1 MPSARS
7 GPLHTSTTTTRRN
20 GSAASSVSGVTVGSA
35 RPVTTRPCSAAAW
48 HIFGGMNEPN
58 LGDLLRLPV
67 HGPGPSFSELLK
79 HTAPEKL
86 PQRIEGTIQAPE
98 GTTVL
103 ALRFGD
109 GVIVAGDRR
118 ATEGFQIAHR
128 SIEKVFA
135 ADDLSAVAFAG
146 TAGPALEM
154 VRLFQTELEHYEKV
168 EGERLS
174 LEGKAN
180 KLSQMIRANLPAAMQ
195 GLAVVP
201 LFAGY
206 DEARG
211 EGRIFKYDITGGR
224 YEEDDYHATGSGG
237 KDARSSLKKRFKPD
251 LSRDEA
257 LKVAIEALFDAAD
270 EDVGTGGPDL
280 MRGIF
285 PTAVAITEQGTVEIQ
300 EDEIQSL
307 FEELIAERREQMV
320 MPGTHTVD
328 VRRAPQEESE

>member
-1 MPSARS
+1 MNDP
-7 GPLHTSTTTTRRN
+7 T
-20 GSAASSVSGVTVGSA
+20 
-35 RPVTTRPCSAAAW
+35 
-48 HIFGGMNEPN
+48 FG
-58 LGDLLRLPV
+58 DYLRLPIY
-67 HGPGPSFSELLK
+67 GPGSSFSEVLR
-79 HTAPEKL
+79 TQAPESL
-86 PQRIEGTIQAPE
+86 PPSVDAPVVAPE

-103 ALRFGD
+103 ALRYAQ

-135 ADDLSAVAFAG
+135 ADDHSAVAIAG
-146 TAGPALEM
+146 AAGPAVEM

-195 GLAVVP
+195 GLVVVP
-201 LFAGY
+201 VFAGF
-206 DEARG
+206 DTARAV
-211 EGRIFKYDITGGR
+211 GRIFKYDVTGGR

-237 KDARSSLKKRFKPD
+237 KDARSSLKKRYRD
-251 LSRDEA
+251 GLARDEA
-257 LKVAIEALFDAAD
+257 VQIAIEALFDAAD

-285 PTAVAITEQGTVEIQ
+285 PTIVAISAEGMTEIS
-300 EDEIQSL
+300 EDEIRAL
-307 FEELIAERREQMV
+307 FEQLIAGRSERPHESH
-320 MPGTHTVD
+320 PVD
-328 VRRAPQEESE
+328 VRRPGSEP

>member
-1 MPSARS
+1 MDGMDSYSFGDILRMPVY
-7 GPLHTSTTTTRRN
+7 GPGSSFTEVLK
-20 GSAASSVSGVTVGSA
+20 SAAPDHLPETKLES
-35 RPVTTRPCSAAAW
+35 
-48 HIFGGMNEPN
+48 
-58 LGDLLRLPV
+58 PV
-67 HGPGPSFSELLK
+67 H
-79 HTAPEKL
+79 
-86 PQRIEGTIQAPE
+86 APE

-103 ALRFGD
+103 ALRFAD

-135 ADDLSAVAFAG
+135 ADDMSAVAIAG
-146 TAGPALEM
+146 AAGPAVEM

-168 EGERLS
+168 EGERLT

-201 LFAGY
+201 LFAGF
-206 DEARG
+206 DEARQI
-211 EGRIFKYDITGGR
+211 GRIFKYDITGGR

-237 KDARSSLKKRFKPD
+237 KDARSSLKKRFD
-251 LSRDEA
+251 DGLSRDEA
-257 LKVAIEALFDAAD
+257 VKIAIEALFDAAD

-285 PTAVAITEQGTVEIQ
+285 PTVASITASGTVEIR
-300 EDEIQSL
+300 EDEIRSL
-307 FEELIAERREQMV
+307 FEQLIAERRDDMLLPE
-320 MPGTHTVD
+320 THTVD
-328 VRRAPQEESE
+328 VRRAKPER

>member
-1 MPSARS
+1 
-7 GPLHTSTTTTRRN
+7 
-20 GSAASSVSGVTVGSA
+20 
-35 RPVTTRPCSAAAW
+35 
-48 HIFGGMNEPN
+48 MNESQ
-58 LGDLLRLPV
+58 LPDFMRMPV
-67 HGPGPSFSELLK
+67 YGPGSSFSEMLRAQAPDLMPQTDL
-79 HTAPEKL
+79 TAPVEV
-86 PQRIEGTIQAPE
+86 PE

-103 ALRFGD
+103 ALRFKD

-135 ADDLSAVAFAG
+135 ADDMSAVAIAG
-146 TAGPALEM
+146 AAGPAVEM

-195 GLAVVP
+195 GLVVVP

-211 EGRIFKYDITGGR
+211 EGRIFKYDVTGGR

-251 LSRDEA
+251 LSHDEA
-257 LKVAIEALFDAAD
+257 IKIAIEALFDAAD

-285 PTAVAITEQGTVEIQ
+285 PNVVSINQTGNQEVS
-300 EDEIQSL
+300 EDEIRRL
-307 FEELIAERREQMV
+307 FEQLISERRDQM
-320 MPGTHTVD
+320 MLAPTHNVD
-328 VRRAPQEESE
+328 VRSPGEGN

>member
-1 MPSARS
+1 VADRFDAP
-7 GPLHTSTTTTRRN
+7 PH
-20 GSAASSVSGVTVGSA
+20 
-35 RPVTTRPCSAAAW
+35 
-48 HIFGGMNEPN
+48 
-58 LGDLLRLPV
+58 DLLSMPV
-67 HGPGPSFSELLK
+67 NGPGASFSDLLNA
-79 HTAPEKL
+79 HAPELL
-86 PQRIEGTIQAPE
+86 PQRDVGGSVRSPE

-103 ALRFGD
+103 ALRYAE
-109 GVIVAGDRR
+109 GVVVAGDRR

-128 SIEKVFA
+128 SIEKVFE
-135 ADDLSAVAFAG
+135 ADDTSAVAIAG
-146 TAGPALEM
+146 AAGPAVEI

-168 EGERLS
+168 EGDRLT

-206 DEARG
+206 DESRK

-237 KDARSSLKKRFKPD
+237 KDARSSLKKRFRAD

-257 LKVAIEALFDAAD
+257 VKVAIEALFDAAD

-280 MRGIF
+280 MRGIY
-285 PTAVAITEQGTVEIQ
+285 PTVAAITEAGLVEIA
-300 EDEIQSL
+300 EPDIERL
-307 FEELIAERREQMV
+307 FQELIDERRDQMLL
-320 MPGTHTVD
+320 PETHTVD
-328 VRRAPQEESE
+328 VRRPAQES

>member
-1 MPSARS
+1 MPIEDGFQDFMRI
-7 GPLHTSTTTTRRN
+7 
-20 GSAASSVSGVTVGSA
+20 
-35 RPVTTRPCSAAAW
+35 PVY
-48 HIFGGMNEPN
+48 
-58 LGDLLRLPV
+58 
-67 HGPGPSFSELLK
+67 GPGASFTELLK
-79 HTAPEKL
+79 IQEPDLL
-86 PQRIEGTIQAPE
+86 PAADLSGPVEAPE

-103 ALRFGD
+103 ALRYAD
-109 GVIVAGDRR
+109 GVIMAGDRR

-128 SIEKVFA
+128 SIEKVFE
-135 ADDLSAVAFAG
+135 ADDMSAVGIAG
-146 TAGPALEM
+146 AAGPAVEM

-168 EGERLS
+168 EGDRLS

-201 LFAGY
+201 VFAGF

-237 KDARSSLKKRFKPD
+237 KDARSSLKKRFRPD

-257 LKVAIEALFDAAD
+257 VKVAIEALFDAAD

-285 PTAVAITEQGTVEIQ
+285 PTVVALTGEGTVEIS
-300 EDEIQSL
+300 EDDIRRL
-307 FEELIAERREQMV
+307 FEELIGERRDQMLQ
-320 MPGTHTVD
+320 PETHTVD
-328 VRRAPQEESE
+328 VRRPHGESSN

>member
-1 MPSARS
+1 MIPDQPGSNEILRMPVYGPGSSFSEVLRARS
-7 GPLHTSTTTTRRN
+7 PELLPPAEADGPLH
-20 GSAASSVSGVTVGSA
+20 
-35 RPVTTRPCSAAAW
+35 
-48 HIFGGMNEPN
+48 
-58 LGDLLRLPV
+58 
-67 HGPGPSFSELLK
+67 
-79 HTAPEKL
+79 
-86 PQRIEGTIQAPE
+86 APE

-103 ALRFGD
+103 ALRFAD

-135 ADDLSAVAFAG
+135 ADDMSAVAIAG
-146 TAGPALEM
+146 AAGPAVEM

-168 EGERLS
+168 EGERLT

-211 EGRIFKYDITGGR
+211 QGRIFKYDITGGR

-237 KDARSSLKKRFKPD
+237 
-251 LSRDEA
+251 
-257 LKVAIEALFDAAD
+257 
-270 EDVGTGGPDL
+270 
-280 MRGIF
+280 
-285 PTAVAITEQGTVEIQ
+285 
-300 EDEIQSL
+300 
-307 FEELIAERREQMV
+307 
-320 MPGTHTVD
+320 
-328 VRRAPQEESE
+328 

>member
-1 MPSARS
+1 MD
-7 GPLHTSTTTTRRN
+7 G
-20 GSAASSVSGVTVGSA
+20 
-35 RPVTTRPCSAAAW
+35 
-48 HIFGGMNEPN
+48 FE
-58 LGDLLRLPV
+58 LGDMMRMPLY
-67 HGPGPSFSELLK
+67 GPGSSFSDVLRASGSD
-79 HTAPEKL
+79 HADVHQ
-86 PQRIEGTIQAPE
+86 PQGPIHAPE

-128 SIEKVFA
+128 SIEKVFE
-135 ADDLSAVAFAG
+135 ADDMSAVAIAG
-146 TAGPALEM
+146 AAGPAVEM

-180 KLSQMIRANLPAAMQ
+180 KLSQMIRANLPMAMQ
-195 GLAVVP
+195 GLVVVP
-201 LFAGY
+201 LFAGF
-206 DEARG
+206 DESRG
-211 EGRIFKYDITGGR
+211 EGRIFKYDVTGGR

-237 KDARSSLKKRFKPD
+237 KDARSSLKKRYRTG

-257 LKVAIEALFDAAD
+257 VKIGIEALFDAAD

-285 PTAVAITEQGTVEIQ
+285 PTVVVISETGTVEIQ
-300 EDEIQSL
+300 EAEIRRL
-307 FEELIAERREQMV
+307 FEELIGERRDQM
-320 MPGTHTVD
+320 MLSETHTVD
-328 VRRAPQEESE
+328 VRRAEPETEDQS